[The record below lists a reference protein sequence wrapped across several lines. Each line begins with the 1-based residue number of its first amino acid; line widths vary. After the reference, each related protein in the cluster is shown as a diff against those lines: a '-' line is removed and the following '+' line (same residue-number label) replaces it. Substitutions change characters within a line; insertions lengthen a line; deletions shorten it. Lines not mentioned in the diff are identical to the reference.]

1 MSAENVMSAIIW
13 LRPFYEQYCPDRKI
27 VGLLPVSDDMYA
39 HFLKDHGNVVKFHS
53 WRPASY

>member
-1 MSAENVMSAIIW
+1 MSAIIW